1 MSQKDDAG
9 TERGQ
14 VPPSAVHRQRDD
26 HLGPEEAPYDA
37 ESGLQRLRG
46 WMGEEEPPDEARPQV
61 EPVSQAERLRLAG
74 MRLDAVERLAQKR
87 VSNARLAL
95 GAVVLVSV
103 LAGLGLLF
111 RLSYV
116 PARVAM
122 PVLVAVSA
130 IDGAMTLAV
139 VVLYRSA
146 MRGLHDDLRLAF
158 GEQAGW
164 REKPDQAGQETTRPA
179 KRRRGGR
186 PLVVLSEGGR
196 YPPLLTFLAT
206 VAFLGFAAACVVAF
220 ARDSLMPFTI
230 TSIVLAGLFLISVLP
245 VVIPAIW
252 AGEGPR
258 RAAQGIFY
266 VMLGGQPVSYGEIT
280 AGHAETAGLPPA
292 AERDAGST
300 AGALPFLFQDAPLGG
315 RVGSV
320 GKHALAVQLRELV
333 QVRYPR
339 RLVIRG
345 RRRRRGRGG
354 WSDGRGW
361 LDRYGSTGAGRSRGL
376 LARGVHPELTPEPVG
391 LRHVPGLGEPARAER
406 RRRAGHR
413 AYVAQLGVADLKAP
427 AAHGTDQ
434 VVVRPVRHDGHEV
447 QAHRLLRPYVV
458 EKHLVMTVRAHARRD
473 LALVFRTACPK
484 TEDHHHAAIEAE
496 APGAAVHPWQ
506 VRTGAVSGH

>member
-9 TERGQ
+9 TEREQG
-14 VPPSAVHRQRDD
+14 PPSAVDRQLDD
-26 HLGPEEAPYDA
+26 RLGPEEAPYGA
-37 ESGLQRLRG
+37 EGGLQRLRG

-74 MRLDAVERLAQKR
+74 LKLDAVERLAQKR

-116 PARVAM
+116 PPRVAM
-122 PVLVAVSA
+122 PVLVAVGA

-146 MRGLHDDLRLAF
+146 MKGLHDDLRLAF

-179 KRRRGGR
+179 ARRRGGR

-206 VAFLGFAAACVVAF
+206 FAFLGFAAACVVAF
-220 ARDSLMPFTI
+220 ARDSLMPFAI
-230 TSIVLAGLFLISVLP
+230 TSIVLAGLFLISLLP

-258 RAAQGIFY
+258 RAAQAILY

-280 AGHAETAGLPPA
+280 ARHAETAGLPPA
-292 AERDAGST
+292 DERDAGS
-300 AGALPFLFQDAPLGG
+300 AEGALPFLFQDAPLGG

-339 RLVIRG
+339 CLVIRG
-345 RRRRRGRGG
+345 RRRRRGRGDR
-354 WSDGRGW
+354 SDGRGW
-361 LDRYGSTGAGRSRGL
+361 LDRYGSTGAGWRRDL
-376 LARGVHPELTPEPVG
+376 LAGRVHPELTPEPLG
-391 LRHVPGLGEPARAER
+391 LRHVPVLREPARAER
-406 RRRAGHR
+406 RCRAGHR
-413 AYVAQLGVADLKAP
+413 TYVTQLGVADLKSP

-434 VVVRPVRHDGHEV
+434 VVLRPVRHDRNEV
-447 QAHRLLRPYVV
+447 QAHRLLRPDVV
-458 EKHLVMTVRAHARRD
+458 KEHLVMTVRAHARRD
-473 LALVFRTACPK
+473 LALIFRAAWPE
-484 TEDHHHAAIEAE
+484 TENHHHEAMKAE
-496 APGAAVHPWQ
+496 APGATVHPRQ
-506 VRTGAVSGH
+506 VITGGVSGQ

>member
-9 TERGQ
+9 TERGR
-14 VPPSAVHRQRDD
+14 VPPSAVYRQLDD
-26 HLGPEEAPYDA
+26 HLGPEEAPYEA

-61 EPVSQAERLRLAG
+61 EPVSQTERLRLAG
-74 MRLDAVERLAQKR
+74 MKLDAVERLAQKR
-87 VSNARLAL
+87 VSNARLAI

-116 PARVAM
+116 PPRVAM
-122 PVLVAVSA
+122 PVLVAVGA

-164 REKPDQAGQETTRPA
+164 REKPDRAGQETTRPA
-179 KRRRGGR
+179 ARRRGGR

-206 VAFLGFAAACVVAF
+206 VAFLGFAAACVVAY

-280 AGHAETAGLPPA
+280 ARHAETAGLPLA
-292 AERDAGST
+292 DERNAGS
-300 AGALPFLFQDAPLGG
+300 AEGALPCSAHDASAG
-315 RVGSV
+315 RVGDDAGPGGCGCWSCS
-320 GKHALAVQLRELV
+320 RM
-333 QVRYPR
+333 R
-339 RLVIRG
+339 RL
-345 RRRRRGRGG
+345 
-354 WSDGRGW
+354 
-361 LDRYGSTGAGRSRGL
+361 
-376 LARGVHPELTPEPVG
+376 
-391 LRHVPGLGEPARAER
+391 
-406 RRRAGHR
+406 
-413 AYVAQLGVADLKAP
+413 
-427 AAHGTDQ
+427 AA
-434 VVVRPVRHDGHEV
+434 
-447 QAHRLLRPYVV
+447 A
-458 EKHLVMTVRAHARRD
+458 
-473 LALVFRTACPK
+473 
-484 TEDHHHAAIEAE
+484 
-496 APGAAVHPWQ
+496 
-506 VRTGAVSGH
+506 